1 MRRLKSEP
9 LMSSPPILPPAPPA
23 AAAAPLGRLAPLAP
37 PAPTAPTT
45 PAATQERLAGLLR
58 LPQVLALVAA
68 SGTAESH
75 VVGGTLRDAILG
87 LAVHDL
93 DVVVAG
99 RGDEI
104 ARDLAA
110 SLPGRLVK
118 LGGKEFAAYRLV
130 CPDGTVVD
138 LWDRAGAS
146 LRDDLERRD
155 LTINSLAL
163 DARSGALADPFGGLA
178 DLRRQLLRATT
189 DRSFTGDPLRVLRL
203 ARLVL
208 RLPGF
213 TAAPA
218 TLELARRAVPGLA
231 EVAAE
236 RIREELWL
244 VLSHEQAEQGL
255 RVLADLGVYPAL
267 WLGLPPGSSGADR
280 HVRNHATDHAVD
292 LAAGEMAA
300 LADRARE
307 LEDWLT
313 AAGTHAALD
322 LVSARFAATCRY
334 LKALEGS
341 AGEGTLHP
349 SPPSS
354 QPPPS
359 LDRSDAAAAP
369 ATHGPR
375 RALAHLQAAGYVAAR
390 QVAAIE
396 PLLPAANAGLP
407 TVANLLATTS
417 PAGIAGPPGTASPT
431 ATANLPAIAGP
442 AGSED
447 DGNAEVLPGSE
458 VERRRFLHRHGRR
471 WLTVACSCG
480 AAATVRG
487 AAALDDWRHRAAPL
501 CALAAL
507 AGETLMAPPRLL
519 TGGDVQDLLGIAPGP
534 RIGAALAAL
543 TAAQVDG
550 EVGSR
555 EEAAAFLRA
564 WRAR

>member
-1 MRRLKSEP
+1 
-9 LMSSPPILPPAPPA
+9 MSSNPFLP
-23 AAAAPLGRLAPLAP
+23 L
-37 PAPTAPTT
+37 
-45 PAATQERLAGLLR
+45 ERLAGLLR

-68 SGTAESH
+68 SGATESH

-87 LAVHDL
+87 LAIHDL
-93 DVVVAG
+93 DVVVAA

-110 SLPGRLVK
+110 RLPGRLVK

-138 LWDRAGAS
+138 LWDRAGTS

-155 LTINSLAL
+155 FTINSLAL
-163 DARSGALADPFGGLA
+163 DARSGTLADPFGGLA
-178 DLRRQLLRATT
+178 DLQRRLLRATT
-189 DRSFTGDPLRVLRL
+189 DRSFTGDPLRALRL
-203 ARLVL
+203 ARLGL

-236 RIREELWL
+236 RIREEIWL

-255 RVLADLGVYPAL
+255 RVLADLGVYPTL
-267 WLGLPPGSSGADR
+267 WLGSPAGSSGADR
-280 HVRNHATDHAVD
+280 HVDRHVQDHATDHAVD
-292 LAAGEMAA
+292 LAAGELAA

-307 LEDWLT
+307 LEEWLT

-334 LKALEGS
+334 LEAPAGG

-354 QPPPS
+354 PSPPS
-359 LDRSDAAAAP
+359 ADRGGAAP

-375 RALAHLQAAGYVAAR
+375 RALAHLHAAGYVAAR
-390 QVAAIE
+390 QAAAIE
-396 PLLPAANAGLP
+396 PLLPAAFASP
-407 TVANLLATTS
+407 AAVANR
-417 PAGIAGPPGTASPT
+417 
-431 ATANLPAIAGP
+431 PAIAGP
-442 AGSED
+442 AGAED
-447 DGNAEVLPGSE
+447 DDIAEVLPGSE
-458 VERRRFLHRHGRR
+458 IERRRFLHRHGRR
-471 WLTVACSCG
+471 WLTVACSYG

-487 AAALDDWRHRAAPL
+487 AAALDDWRHGAAPL

-564 WRAR
+564 WRVR